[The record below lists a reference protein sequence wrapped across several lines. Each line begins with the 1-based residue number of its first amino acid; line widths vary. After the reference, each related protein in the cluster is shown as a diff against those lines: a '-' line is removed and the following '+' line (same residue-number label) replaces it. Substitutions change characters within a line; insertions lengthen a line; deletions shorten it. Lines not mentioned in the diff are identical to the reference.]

1 MNYWL
6 LKTEPG
12 TYSWSDL
19 VKEKNAVWDGV
30 RNFQAR
36 NNLKAMKKG
45 DVAFIYHSGDD
56 KAIIGTATVTR
67 EAFPDPG
74 DEAWISV
81 GLAPLQKLKRPVS
94 LAEIKADKQLAGMT
108 LVRAARLSVQPV
120 KEQEY
125 DRILKM
131 SAE

>member
-19 VKEKNAVWDGV
+19 VKEKNTVWDGV

-56 KAIIGTATVTR
+56 KAIIGTAKIIR

-74 DEAWISV
+74 DEAWTSV